1 MLISCNV
8 KFEQRNKKKIKIKTK
23 SNNSSFT
30 LLFFFLS
37 KERNYFKESLFIWIF
52 EKMDDTNNDLIYF
65 GDLNDMAFS
74 KNTDSPKKVQD
85 TTFINLLD
93 ENDHSLPPFET
104 QRQNQLSSYE
114 ESRSD
119 VATIGSN
126 EPENN
131 QQEFDDYENST
142 TSSSTS
148 SSLMESAL
156 PQYKQ
161 VTVCALENCHNQ
173 IDFTI
178 NNTYDGLIHDID
190 TRKENVHK
198 NKSEENDSNKS
209 EDMIDHQVERSCSK
223 SVPVIDELKK
233 DDEKDSLEKENIQPI
248 ILSRE
253 SRKEIELKM
262 EDHKNNVENITHDF
276 HNLSKTFESLGQKY
290 DETIQESIDQDQ
302 QVEDVK
308 SKMEFLSNVTNDISR
323 KALETQNNVKD
334 LQEIMAKVPNFENSF
349 KSINEEIRKNE
360 EGMIT
365 KFDKQNEK
373 FNDEIRNIL
382 SKYYELE
389 KKLKFV
395 DESMKKLRENEM
407 VEHFDLKSK
416 ELVSKILIAQTKS
429 GELEHKTNDLEIS
442 LNNKFEELGHK
453 FNELEV
459 SLNCKF
465 EEFEHKINAI
475 SKSDSLIT
483 LLEET
488 KVELQNLFK
497 KEIIENEKNILNRL
511 EEDRNK
517 KLDLMISTVEEEAG
531 KIYGRLETV
540 ESYYEILKRELKEC
554 DAEIMRRLEEDNVT
568 SDQIIR
574 DKISEA
580 IDLYTRGNDAKVDQ
594 RIREAIESY
603 EAKVNKLADTSFEL
617 EATFSEEIQKTAEK
631 RTRVM
636 EEENKKLKEQRR
648 ELKNK
653 LEAKEAEYLECKNE
667 CDNND
672 EIITG
677 LGKDKFELENKVRQL
692 KSERK
697 RLETQI
703 KEKEDHAH
711 EIERTYKEKLDENN
725 EEIRKMKVNFEK
737 LDQQIKSAEID
748 KFWYKGW
755 LYASLAIVVV
765 LLIANF
771 YLLVNPFD
779 NNWYFVASLGPA
791 PQ

>member
-1 MLISCNV
+1 
-8 KFEQRNKKKIKIKTK
+8 
-23 SNNSSFT
+23 
-30 LLFFFLS
+30 
-37 KERNYFKESLFIWIF
+37 
-52 EKMDDTNNDLIYF
+52 
-65 GDLNDMAFS
+65 MAFS

-209 EDMIDHQVERSCSK
+209 EDMIDHQVERPCSK

-290 DETIQESIDQDQ
+290 DETIRESIDQDQ

-308 SKMEFLSNVTNDISR
+308 SKMEFLSNVTNDISK

>member
-1 MLISCNV
+1 
-8 KFEQRNKKKIKIKTK
+8 
-23 SNNSSFT
+23 
-30 LLFFFLS
+30 
-37 KERNYFKESLFIWIF
+37 
-52 EKMDDTNNDLIYF
+52 
-65 GDLNDMAFS
+65 MAFS

-104 QRQNQLSSYE
+104 QRQNQLSPFETQRQNQLSPFETQRQNQLSSYE
-114 ESRSD
+114 EYEDSDKESLTSDEHDEKKSRSD

-148 SSLMESAL
+148 SSPSSLMESAL

-209 EDMIDHQVERSCSK
+209 GDTIDHQVERSCSK

-233 DDEKDSLEKENIQPI
+233 DDEKDSLEKENFQPI

-276 HNLSKTFESLGQKY
+276 HNLSKSFESLGQKY
-290 DETIQESIDQDQ
+290 DETIRESIDQEQ

-308 SKMEFLSNVTNDISR
+308 SKMEFLSNVTNDISK

-429 GELEHKTNDLEIS
+429 GELEHKTKDLEIS

-488 KVELQNLFK
+488 KVELQTLFK

-540 ESYYEILKRELKEC
+540 ESYYEILKREFKEC

-580 IDLYTRGNDAKVDQ
+580 IELYTRGNDAKVDQ

-692 KSERK
+692 KSDRK

-755 LYASLAIVVV
+755 LYASLAIVVA